1 MKIQIYF
8 SWTLAAII
16 LFACQP
22 PVAFDKPQPADV
34 AALGG
39 FPKRIQGK
47 YLSSEDSTFLQITA
61 NSMFRIYDFDQK
73 IHLSQLDSSEQIIG
87 DTLFNLKTNR
97 GQIIQIEGDSILMHV
112 NEVDTLFAIDELNV
126 LKKYKGYY
134 FVNIYMP
141 PDTWQVKEIEISR
154 GKLTL
159 RGINKK
165 EDLEQLKAITESTQD
180 TTPYVFSPTRKQF
193 KKFVRNK
200 GFRDMEEF
208 MKINVLE

>member
-193 KKFVRNK
+193 KKFVRNE